1 MALIL
6 KAKGSHLGW
15 EAVSSQSKRA
25 DQVGLSA
32 SKLLIIKTQAALTY
46 VR

>member
-15 EAVSSQSKRA
+15 EAVSGQSLRELIKLVC
-25 DQVGLSA
+25 QLA
-32 SKLLIIKTQAALTY
+32 SC
-46 VR
+46 